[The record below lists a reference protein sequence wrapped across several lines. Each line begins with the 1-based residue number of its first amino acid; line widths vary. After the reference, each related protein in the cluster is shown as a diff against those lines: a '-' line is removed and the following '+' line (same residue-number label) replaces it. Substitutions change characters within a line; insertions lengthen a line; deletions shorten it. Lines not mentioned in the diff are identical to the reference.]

1 MSLSSE
7 TESLQQDA
15 RPAADDAVVATDGN
29 ILPTLGRRVRE
40 IRDRRGMTR
49 KLVAR
54 EAGVSERHLAHL
66 EAGDGNVSIVLLH
79 NIARALNVSLIE
91 LLAPETED
99 TVEKRLIR
107 RFLERLPQHR
117 LEEVVFRLMR
127 DFGHEEAVRRKRVA
141 LIGLRGAGKS
151 TLGKRLA
158 QEEGMPFIELDREIE
173 KETGIPA
180 REIFSLYGQ
189 SGYRRIEKRTLERV
203 MREHPRAVISVGGGV
218 VAQPETFEMLLSN
231 CLTVW
236 VKAQPEEHMA
246 RVMAQGDMRPMAGND
261 EAMEDLKR
269 ILEARL
275 PLYAK
280 ADTVLDTS
288 GDTVDQSFMKL
299 RQLVLS

>member
-1 MSLSSE
+1 MN
-7 TESLQQDA
+7 A
-15 RPAADDAVVATDGN
+15 RTDTPENDQSNAEARQTDERDDGEFLLA
-29 ILPTLGRRVRE
+29 LGKRVRE
-40 IRDRRGMTR
+40 VRDRRGMTR

-66 EAGDGNVSIVLLH
+66 EAGEGNVSIVLLRH
-79 NIARALNVSLIE
+79 ITRALDVSLIE
-91 LLAPETED
+91 LLAPEAED

-151 TLGKRLA
+151 TLGNRLA
-158 QEEGMPFIELDREIE
+158 KEMGVGFIELDREIE
-173 KETGIPA
+173 RETGMPA
-180 REIFSLYGQ
+180 SELFALYGQ
-189 SGYRRIEKRTLERV
+189 AGYRRIEQRTLERV
-203 MREHPRAVISVGGGV
+203 IRDNERGVISVGGGV
-218 VAQPETFEMLLSN
+218 VAQQETYDMLLSN

-246 RVMAQGDMRPMAGND
+246 RVMAQGDLRPMAGND

-269 ILEARL
+269 ILEARE

-280 ADTVLDTS
+280 ADTVIDTS
-288 GDTVDQSFMKL
+288 GETVDESFMKL
-299 RQLVLS
+299 RQLVMS

>member
-1 MSLSSE
+1 MSLKTD
-7 TESLQQDA
+7 TELLQDA
-15 RPAADDAVVATDGN
+15 AQGAAGNVSAGTEGN
-29 ILPTLGRRVRE
+29 ILPLLGKRVRE
-40 IRDRRGMTR
+40 LRDRRGMTR

-66 EAGDGNVSIVLLH
+66 EAGDGNVSIVLLA
-79 NIARALNVSLIE
+79 NIARALNVPLAE
-91 LLAPETED
+91 LVAPEEED

-127 DFGHEEAVRRKRVA
+127 DFGNDEAVRRKRIA

-173 KETGIPA
+173 KETGIPS
-180 REIFSLYGQ
+180 REIFALYGQ

-203 MREHPRAVISVGGGV
+203 LRDNPRAVVSVGGGV
-218 VAQPETFEMLLSN
+218 VSQPESFDMLLAQ
-231 CLTVW
+231 CMTVW
-236 VKAQPEEHMA
+236 VRATPEEHMA
-246 RVMAQGDMRPMAGND
+246 RVLAQGDLRPMAGND

-280 ADTVLDTS
+280 ADTVLDTT
-288 GDTVDQSFMKL
+288 GETVEQSFIKL
-299 RQLVLS
+299 RQLVLG

>member
-1 MSLSSE
+1 MSLKSDIDTPQDLAE
-7 TESLQQDA
+7 T
-15 RPAADDAVVATDGN
+15 AADSAASAESGN
-29 ILPTLGRRVRE
+29 ILPALGKRVRE

-66 EAGDGNVSIVLLH
+66 EGGDGNVSIVLLH
-79 NIARALNVSLIE
+79 SIARALNVSLVE
-91 LLAPETED
+91 LLAPEAED

-127 DFGHEEAVRRKRVA
+127 DFGQDEAVRRKRIA

-158 QEEGMPFIELDREIE
+158 QEEAMPFIELDREIE
-173 KETGIPA
+173 KETGIPG

-203 MREHPRAVISVGGGV
+203 LREHPRAVISVGGGV
-218 VAQPETFEMLLSN
+218 VSQPESFEMLLAQ
-231 CLTVW
+231 CMTVW

-246 RVMAQGDMRPMAGND
+246 RVMSQGDLRPMAGND
-261 EAMEDLKR
+261 EAMEDLTR

-288 GDTVDQSFMKL
+288 GETVEQSFTKL
-299 RQLVLS
+299 RQLVLG

>member
-1 MSLSSE
+1 MNLKTD
-7 TESLQQDA
+7 TELLQESAQDA
-15 RPAADDAVVATDGN
+15 TGNASPAAESN
-29 ILPTLGRRVRE
+29 ILPLLGKRVRE
-40 IRDRRGMTR
+40 LRDRRGMTR

-66 EAGDGNVSIVLLH
+66 EGGDGNVSIVLLA
-79 NIARALNVSLIE
+79 NIARALNVPLAE
-91 LLAPETED
+91 LVAPEEED

-127 DFGHEEAVRRKRVA
+127 DFGNDEAVRRKRIA

-173 KETGIPA
+173 KETGIPS
-180 REIFSLYGQ
+180 REIFALYGQ

-203 MREHPRAVISVGGGV
+203 LRDNPRAVVSVGGGV
-218 VAQPETFEMLLSN
+218 VAQPESFDMLLAQ
-231 CLTVW
+231 CMTVW
-236 VKAQPEEHMA
+236 VRATPEEHMA
-246 RVMAQGDMRPMAGND
+246 RVLAQGDLRPMAGND

-280 ADTVLDTS
+280 ADTVLDTT
-288 GDTVDQSFMKL
+288 GETVEQSFAKL
-299 RQLVLS
+299 RQLVLG

>member
-1 MSLSSE
+1 MNLKTD
-7 TESLQQDA
+7 TELLQD
-15 RPAADDAVVATDGN
+15 PAQGAAGNVSGGTEGN
-29 ILPTLGRRVRE
+29 ILPLLGKRVRE
-40 IRDRRGMTR
+40 LRDRRGMTR

-66 EAGDGNVSIVLLH
+66 EAGDGNVSIVLLA
-79 NIARALNVSLIE
+79 NIARALNVPLAE
-91 LLAPETED
+91 LVAPEEED

-127 DFGHEEAVRRKRVA
+127 DFGNDEAVRRKRIA

-158 QEEGMPFIELDREIE
+158 HEEGMPYVELDREIE
-173 KETGIPA
+173 QETGIPS
-180 REIFSLYGQ
+180 REIFALYGQ

-203 MREHPRAVISVGGGV
+203 LRDHPRAVISVGGGV
-218 VAQPETFEMLLSN
+218 VAQPESFDMLLAQ
-231 CLTVW
+231 CMTVW
-236 VKAQPEEHMA
+236 VRATPEEHMA
-246 RVMAQGDMRPMAGND
+246 RVLAQGDLRPMAGND

-269 ILEARL
+269 ILDARL

-280 ADTVLDTS
+280 ADTVLDTT
-288 GDTVDQSFMKL
+288 GETVEQSFTKL
-299 RQLVLS
+299 RQLVMG